1 MCGGARSLMLRNMDR
16 TTLTLTVEIEL
27 DDDAFRGC
35 ASDDQGASR
44 QFSGWLGLIASIDD
58 MISAATERSR
68 DQRTD
73 QRGAEAPSC

>member
-1 MCGGARSLMLRNMDR
+1 MLLAMDR

-27 DDDAFRGC
+27 DDDAFRGR

-58 MISAATERSR
+58 MIGAASARSR
-68 DQRTD
+68 EQRTD
-73 QRGAEAPSC
+73 QRGAEAPPC

>member
-1 MCGGARSLMLRNMDR
+1 MLRNMDR

-27 DDDAFRGC
+27 DEDAFRGI
-35 ASDDQGASR
+35 ASDDRGASR

-58 MISAATERSR
+58 MIGSATAGSH
-68 DQRTD
+68 DQETD